1 MQKDIVIIHS
11 DGGSRGNPGPAAC
24 AYVAEL
30 KKEIIKKQSKFL
42 GNSTNNV
49 AEYEGVLLATKW
61 VLEEK
66 VNLLTDEILFYLDSE
81 LVVKQ
86 LTGEYKIKKPELQSI
101 SLDILKN
108 IKNSG
113 IKFHFKHVPREQ
125 NKVADFLVNKELDLH

>member
-1 MQKDIVIIHS
+1 MQKDIIYIHS

-24 AYVAEL
+24 AFVAEL
-30 KKEIIKKQSKFL
+30 EGKIIKKQSKFL
-42 GNSTNNV
+42 GSSTNNV

-66 VNLLTDEILFYLDSE
+66 VNSLVDEILFYLDSE

-86 LTGEYKIKKPELQSI
+86 LIGEYKIKKPELQSI
-101 SLDILKN
+101 NLTILKN

-125 NKVADFLVNKELDLH
+125 NKVADFLVNEELDLH